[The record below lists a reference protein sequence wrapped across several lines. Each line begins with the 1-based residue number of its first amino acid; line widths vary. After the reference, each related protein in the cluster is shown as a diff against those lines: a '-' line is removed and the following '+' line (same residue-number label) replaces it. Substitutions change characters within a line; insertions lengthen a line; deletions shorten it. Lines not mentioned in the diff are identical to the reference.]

1 MAINCAANEIATDLG
16 CLPTEPGAFAAKF
29 YSIGLSLVGGLSLLF
44 MLFGAYL
51 ILTSQGDFQKLQNG
65 KSYIFYAIFGLVL
78 VVFGVFFLKVI
89 AVDILHIPGF
99 N

>member
-1 MAINCAANEIATDLG
+1 MALNCAPSEIPTDLG
-16 CLPTEPGAFAAKF
+16 CLPTEPGPFAAKF
-29 YSIGLSLVGGLSLLF
+29 YGVGLSMVGGLSLLF
-44 MLFGAYL
+44 ILYGAYL

-65 KSYIFYAIFGLVL
+65 KSYIFYAVLGLIL

-89 AVDILHIPGF
+89 AVDILKIPGF